1 MGRERTIAAVATP
14 AGTGALAIIRIS
26 GDEAFEKV
34 SKCLDPAEKF
44 HKAEPKKISLFK
56 FKRKDTGE
64 MIDEV
69 TVIKYRGPSSY
80 TGEDMV
86 EIFCHGGPYIIN
98 SIIKELIYNGIDGA
112 RKGEFTRRAFINGK
126 MDLTRAEA
134 VKSVIESKTEL
145 ENKIA
150 VRALSGEY
158 KKKIEK
164 WREKIV
170 EALVQIETEIE
181 FEEDQ
186 DIELENKEKR
196 DLLELVRVIGED
208 LKRREKIKEIEG
220 GLRVVI
226 AGPANAGKSTLF
238 NKIVGYERVLTH
250 HEPGTTR
257 DWVSEKIYID
267 GNELI
272 LIDSAGIRKT
282 ENPVE
287 MEGIK
292 KSNEEIEKAGLVIW
306 VSAADERIYE
316 EEKEWIEVLKNRN
329 TIFLLNKVDKKIN
342 GEKEKFFKREKIN
355 PELVSLK
362 NELNLTDIFNQISNR
377 VRNLNESIEIPDMI
391 GNMRQEKIAEEMMK
405 QIKNAINNWE
415 RVEIAAHYLN
425 TALESVEEILGKRDN
440 EEVLN
445 RIFESFCIG
454 K

>member
-1 MGRERTIAAVATP
+1 MGCERTIAAVATP
-14 AGTGALAIIRIS
+14 AGTGALGIIRIS
-26 GDEAFEKV
+26 GEEAFEKV
-34 SKCLDPAEKF
+34 SLCLDPTEKF

-56 FKRKDTGE
+56 FCRINSGE
-64 MIDEV
+64 KIDEV
-69 TVIKYRGPSSY
+69 TVIKYRRPNSY

-98 SIIKELIYNGIDGA
+98 SIIKELISNGIDGA
-112 RKGEFTRRAFINGK
+112 KKGEFTRRAFLNGK

-134 VKSVIESKTEL
+134 VKSVIESKNDL

-164 WREKIV
+164 WRERIV

-186 DIELENKEKR
+186 NIELERKEKR
-196 DLLELVRVIGED
+196 NLLELIRVIGED

-238 NKIVGYERVLTH
+238 NKIVGYDRVLTH

-287 MEGIK
+287 LEGIK

-316 EEKEWIEVLKNRN
+316 EEKERIKVLKNRN
-329 TIFLLNKVDKKIN
+329 TIFLLNKIDKKTN
-342 GEKEKFFKREKIN
+342 GEKETFFKSEEIN

-362 NELNLTDIFNQISNR
+362 DGNNLMNIFDKISKR
-377 VRNLNESIEIPDMI
+377 ARKLNESIEIPDMI
-391 GNMRQEKIAEEMMK
+391 GNLRQEKIAIEMK
-405 QIKNAINNWE
+405 EKIKKAIDNWE

-445 RIFESFCIG
+445 RIFDSFCIG

>member
-14 AGTGALAIIRIS
+14 AGTGALGIIRIS
-26 GDEAFEKV
+26 GEEAFEKV
-34 SKCLDPAEKF
+34 SLCLDPTEKF

-56 FKRKDTGE
+56 FCRINSGE
-64 MIDEV
+64 IIDEV
-69 TVIKYRGPSSY
+69 TVIKYRRPNSY

-98 SIIKELIYNGIDGA
+98 SIIKELISNGIDGA
-112 RKGEFTRRAFINGK
+112 KKGEFTRRAFLNGK

-134 VKSVIESKTEL
+134 VKSVIESKNDL

-164 WREKIV
+164 WRERIV

-186 DIELENKEKR
+186 NIELERKEKR
-196 DLLELVRVIGED
+196 NLLELIRVIGED

-238 NKIVGYERVLTH
+238 NKIVGYDRVLTH

-287 MEGIK
+287 SEGIK

-316 EEKEWIEVLKNRN
+316 EEKEWIKVLKNRK
-329 TIFLLNKVDKKIN
+329 TIFLLNKIDKKIN
-342 GEKEKFFKREKIN
+342 GEKETFFKSEEIN

-362 NELNLTDIFNQISNR
+362 DGNNLMNIFDKISKR
-377 VRNLNESIEIPDMI
+377 ARKLNESIEIPDMI
-391 GNMRQEKIAEEMMK
+391 GNLRQEKIAIEMK
-405 QIKNAINNWE
+405 EKIKKAIDNWE

-445 RIFESFCIG
+445 RIFDSFCIG